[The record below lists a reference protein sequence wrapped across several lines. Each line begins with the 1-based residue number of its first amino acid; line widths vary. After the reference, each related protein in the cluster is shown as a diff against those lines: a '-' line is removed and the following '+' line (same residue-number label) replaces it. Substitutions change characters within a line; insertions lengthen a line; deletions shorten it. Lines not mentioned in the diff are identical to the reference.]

1 MLLGSK
7 QTKISNLES
16 LWMSHLQWNFLEDA
30 KKKGWKILK
39 YRHAFFMCRIFTKNN
54 IFHLYHSSLLVIVW
68 PYGPWLFGN
77 RYEVQ
82 MTVNYICLPA
92 LSTCCCFTVSH
103 GFFCCCWF
111 FVFFFLFFLFSLCQK
126 NHTVLL
132 IFNYLTVFLLI
143 IDVKSMHLFFHTDCV
158 LFPFLVFLPF
168 KAENMCKKRKHQ
180 RRNNWIN
187 NEESL
192 CVALCILQMTPC

>member
-1 MLLGSK
+1 MPKKRDEKYWNIAMLFLCAGFLQKTTFFIFITVLFWLSCDHMVRDCLATGMRFK
-7 QTKISNLES
+7 WLWIIYAFLHFLHAAASQLVMVSFVVVDS
-16 LWMSHLQWNFLEDA
+16 LF
-30 KKKGWKILK
+30 
-39 YRHAFFMCRIFTKNN
+39 
-54 IFHLYHSSLLVIVW
+54 
-68 PYGPWLFGN
+68 
-77 RYEVQ
+77 
-82 MTVNYICLPA
+82 
-92 LSTCCCFTVSH
+92 
-103 GFFCCCWF
+103 
-111 FVFFFLFFLFSLCQK
+111 FFFLFFLFSLCQK